1 MFQDENV
8 RKVKPAES
16 PQTRDI
22 RTLWPRACRH
32 ETRRESSKQAR
43 VVHQTFIEPP
53 C

>member
-16 PQTRDI
+16 SQTRDI
-22 RTLWPRACRH
+22 RALWPRARRH
-32 ETRRESSKQAR
+32 ETRCESNKQAR